1 MNDQELTSMK
11 LDVLREI
18 GNIGAGNA
26 TTALSVMLNSGL
38 RVEVP
43 VVKMLNFNEIPDM
56 IGGPDTVVAAV
67 LTHFTGEVSGMTL
80 FVLEMEE
87 AKNLAGTMLGRTYDE
102 NFTEFD
108 YMDFPSEPLPNDGSI
123 SRLERLITYVVQDAG
138 YYTEKVYPSDLAA
151 VEIQNLRFMWNETL
165 LNLKDI
171 SSINYA
177 THQHLIKSIQ
187 KLKNGIENK
196 EEVER
201 EKEVVLVEI
210 GLKRALKNY
219 LKKIFVKDKDN
230 GRI

>member
-1 MNDQELTSMK
+1 MNDQELNSMK

-43 VVKMLNFNEIPDM
+43 VVKMLDFDEIPDM

-80 FVLEMEE
+80 FVLEMAE

-108 YMDFPSEPLPNDGSI
+108 YMDRSAL
-123 SRLERLITYVVQDAG
+123 
-138 YYTEKVYPSDLAA
+138 K
-151 VEIQNLRFMWNETL
+151 EIGNILMSSY
-165 LNLKDI
+165 I
-171 SSINYA
+171 SSIGTLTNLKFTIA
-177 THQHLIKSIQ
+177 TPAICVYMAGSVLSLPISELGQVGDKALIIDSKFLDNERPI
-187 KLKNGIENK
+187 NGFLLFVTDDVSYEHIFQA
-196 EEVER
+196 
-201 EKEVVLVEI
+201 LGI
-210 GLKRALKNY
+210 G
-219 LKKIFVKDKDN
+219 
-230 GRI
+230 